1 MIEINVIRNED
12 AIRSVIATGH
22 ATKGKKAEQIC
33 SGVSTLMYTLVLN
46 LREVNRVNIHVID
59 DKEGMCVDIIRGH
72 KKAEA
77 KIITNTIV
85 RGLKSISDL
94 YPHSVRIRIN

>member
-1 MIEINVIRNED
+1 MIEINVIRQED

-22 ATKGKKAEQIC
+22 ATNGKKAEQIC
-33 SGVSTLMYTLVLN
+33 SGVSTLMYTLALT
-46 LREVNRVNIHVID
+46 LRETNRVTVNVID

-72 KKAEA
+72 KKVET
-77 KIITNTIV
+77 KVITATIV

-94 YPHSVRIRIN
+94 YPHSVRIRFN

>member
-1 MIEINVIRNED
+1 MIEINVIRQED
-12 AIRSVIATGH
+12 AVRSVIATGH

-33 SGVSTLMYTLVLN
+33 SGVSALMYTLAIT
-46 LREVNRVNIHVID
+46 LREVNRVTVSVID

-72 KKAEA
+72 KKAETR
-77 KIITNTIV
+77 IITNTIV

-94 YPHSVRIRIN
+94 YPHSVRLRVN